1 VAENESD
8 VAQAPAPTAAAKKR
22 AQTVSTIAV
31 VAGVLAAV
39 VGLVG
44 VLSSGRGMDPI
55 DLLLFAGGM
64 LVSVLGFRGLR
75 RARAS

>member
-1 VAENESD
+1 MPDSEKV
-8 VAQAPAPTAAAKKR
+8 VAPASALSTKR
-22 AQTVSTIAV
+22 SKAISTIAV

-44 VLSSGRGMDPI
+44 VLTGIGGVDPV

-64 LVSVLGFRGLR
+64 LVTVLGFRGLR
-75 RARAS
+75 RIRAGQP

>member
-1 VAENESD
+1 MSDSEKVA
-8 VAQAPAPTAAAKKR
+8 APVPTPSTKR
-22 AQTVSTIAV
+22 AKTIGILAI
-31 VAGVLAAV
+31 VAGLLAAV

-44 VLSSGRGMDPI
+44 VLTGGGGMDAI

>member
-1 VAENESD
+1 MSDSEKVVAPVPVPS
-8 VAQAPAPTAAAKKR
+8 TKR
-22 AQTVSTIAV
+22 AKTVGTIAI
-31 VAGVLAAV
+31 VAGIVAAV

-44 VLSSGRGMDPI
+44 VLTGSGGMDPI

>member
-1 VAENESD
+1 VAENKSET
-8 VAQAPAPTAAAKKR
+8 AQAPAPTAASKKR
-22 AQTVSTIAV
+22 AKTVGTIAI

-44 VLSSGRGMDPI
+44 VLTGGRGVDPI

-75 RARAS
+75 RARAN

>member
-1 VAENESD
+1 MAANESEMT
-8 VAQAPAPTAAAKKR
+8 QAPAPTAASKKR
-22 AQTVSTIAV
+22 AKTVGTIAIV
-31 VAGVLAAV
+31 SGVLAAV

-44 VLSSGRGMDPI
+44 VLSARGGVDPI

-64 LVSVLGFRGLR
+64 LVSVLGFRSLR

>member
-1 VAENESD
+1 
-8 VAQAPAPTAAAKKR
+8 
-22 AQTVSTIAV
+22 VSTIAV

-44 VLSSGRGMDPI
+44 VLTGGGGMDPI
-55 DLLLFAGGM
+55 DLLLFAGGV

>member
-1 VAENESD
+1 MSGSEKVVAPVPVPS
-8 VAQAPAPTAAAKKR
+8 TKR
-22 AQTVSTIAV
+22 SKTVSTIAV

-44 VLSSGRGMDPI
+44 VLSGGSSMDPI
-55 DLLLFAGGM
+55 DLLLFAGGI

>member
-22 AQTVSTIAV
+22 AQTVGTIAV
-31 VAGVLAAV
+31 AAGVLAAV

-44 VLSSGRGMDPI
+44 VLNGGSMDPI

-75 RARAS
+75 RVRTS

>member
-1 VAENESD
+1 M
-8 VAQAPAPTAAAKKR
+8 AQNDKAPVTAPAAPSPKR
-22 AQTVSTIAV
+22 WRTLGILAC
-31 VAGVLAAV
+31 VAGVAAAV

-44 VLSSGRGMDPI
+44 VLHGGMDPV

-64 LVSVLGFRGLR
+64 LMSVLGLRGMR

>member
-1 VAENESD
+1 MSDSEKVVAP
-8 VAQAPAPTAAAKKR
+8 VAAPSTKR
-22 AQTVSTIAV
+22 SKAVSTIAV

-39 VGLVG
+39 VGLWG
-44 VLSSGRGMDPI
+44 VLTGGGLDPI

>member
-1 VAENESD
+1 VSD
-8 VAQAPAPTAAAKKR
+8 SKKAPVPAPAASAKRSKVIG
-22 AQTVSTIAV
+22 ALAV
-31 VAGVLAAV
+31 VAGIVAAV

-44 VLSSGRGMDPI
+44 VLTGGGGMDPV

-64 LVSVLGFRGLR
+64 LVTVLGIRGIR

>member
-22 AQTVSTIAV
+22 AQTVGTIAV

-44 VLSSGRGMDPI
+44 VLSGGSMDPI

-64 LVSVLGFRGLR
+64 LVSVVGFRNLR